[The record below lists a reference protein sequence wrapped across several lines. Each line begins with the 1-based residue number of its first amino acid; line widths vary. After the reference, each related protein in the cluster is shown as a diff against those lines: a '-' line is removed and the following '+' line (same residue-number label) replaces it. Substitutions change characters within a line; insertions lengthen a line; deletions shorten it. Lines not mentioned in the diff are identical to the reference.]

1 MSVITAQQAAKLSWN
16 STPRRENKPTEIISW
31 KLRLDHIVRCDT
43 RKTHVFLNFPILFS
57 SSFETNF
64 FLGGGMRPSI
74 LYHRTQEMQRE
85 NQLINELIKIIVI
98 RLRGSFRQQAR
109 SWNGK
114 SLSRRNQLNEMKF
127 HSPSILLSSSVFH
140 SLRFLFSFS
149 PPSVSVRRPSPASVY
164 LSSILRWFTPR
175 SLLPRSFFLL
185 VEAAS
190 DMRI

>member
-1 MSVITAQQAAKLSWN
+1 
-16 STPRRENKPTEIISW
+16 
-31 KLRLDHIVRCDT
+31 
-43 RKTHVFLNFPILFS
+43 
-57 SSFETNF
+57 
-64 FLGGGMRPSI
+64 MRPSI
-74 LYHRTQEMQRE
+74 LCHRTEGMQRE

-149 PPSVSVRRPSPASVY
+149 PLLSLFVGRLLRLFIFL
-164 LSSILRWFTPR
+164 LSSVG
-175 SLLPRSFFLL
+175 SLLGRYCRALSSCQWKQLQIWEFKIGMETNCRVFNCYDNVPLL
-185 VEAAS
+185 WSSHA
-190 DMRI
+190 RGFTIR